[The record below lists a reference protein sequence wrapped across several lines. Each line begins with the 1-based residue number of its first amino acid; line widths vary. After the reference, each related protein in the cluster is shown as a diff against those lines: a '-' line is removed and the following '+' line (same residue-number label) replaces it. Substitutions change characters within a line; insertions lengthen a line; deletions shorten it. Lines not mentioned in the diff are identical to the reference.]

1 MGTYIGLIRRC
12 LDSIIHQILVDQTRS
27 TVTRLPP
34 SESEWR
40 RLDSRLYECI
50 RNGVQY
56 VWTDDEVEVVR
67 LGGPLLL
74 VHQFRQLENQR
85 RYQTDPQQ
93 LHVVDICRG
102 HVLSSEPAPHG
113 PPLVFFVTMFV
124 FSSTAISS

>member
-1 MGTYIGLIRRC
+1 MGRRRRLSTNFYTSRTYIGLIRRC
-12 LDSIIHQILVDQTRS
+12 LDSIIHQIPSIRQD
-27 TVTRLPP
+27 PP
-34 SESEWR
+34 LQGFHLQSESEWR

-93 LHVVDICRG
+93 LHV
-102 HVLSSEPAPHG
+102 
-113 PPLVFFVTMFV
+113 
-124 FSSTAISS
+124 